1 MLQMVGL
8 MEQMHLVLLFTFCS
22 SQMLVQVDAGL
33 DSELVLG
40 DPKAPRF
47 VLWNNEL
54 LPTPSGPDVATFKL
68 LSIWGKIRAGL
79 GAAGFKQPLPGKA
92 SLATC
97 ESCHFALACRC
108 IVTASCS
115 AHCQQWWWRQGRQ
128 GKVSAN
134 GTSRQRNGSN
144 VSQSDDSLSAYTTE
158 HEESVEAYVRRNLGA
173 EVFERLIEPFCS
185 GVYAGNPANLSMKAA
200 FGKVSTRL
208 SVSTERSHIVCQACQ
223 TVRVGKVVGERHLY
237 DC

>member
-1 MLQMVGL
+1 MLQTADPK
-8 MEQMHLVLLFTFCS
+8 EQVHRVLHGTHCFQRTHA
-22 SQMLVQVDAGL
+22 QVDAGL

-79 GAAGFKQPLPGKA
+79 GAAGFKQPMPGKA
-92 SLATC
+92 SLAAC
-97 ESCHFALACRC
+97 LSDHFALACV
-108 IVTASCS
+108 VTTDAAVPATHAASS
-115 AHCQQWWWRQGRQ
+115 GGWRQGRR
-128 GKVSAN
+128 GKVSAKGN
-134 GTSRQRNGSN
+134 PGTLHEN
-144 VSQSDDSLSAYTTE
+144 VLQSEKHSLTTYTTE

-200 FGKVSTRL
+200 FGKVSML
-208 SVSTERSHIVCQACQ
+208 HGLQ
-223 TVRVGKVVGERHLY
+223 TA
-237 DC
+237 